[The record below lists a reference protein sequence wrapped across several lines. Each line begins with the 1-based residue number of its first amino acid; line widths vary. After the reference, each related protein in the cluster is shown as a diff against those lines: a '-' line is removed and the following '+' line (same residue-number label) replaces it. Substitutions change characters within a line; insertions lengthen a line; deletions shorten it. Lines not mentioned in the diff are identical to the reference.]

1 MCHLKCYETWAVCVS
16 LISGPCSMPR
26 WGARTGGF
34 DGQHKTGDGWWF
46 QICMYTI
53 VYIYVCVH
61 VEPLAMIEFPDSH
74 LFK

>member
-1 MCHLKCYETWAVCVS
+1 
-16 LISGPCSMPR
+16 MPR